1 MQKDYPGMV
10 FACTSMSDTTITMVH
25 KPPLEQEIQVDVPF
39 ADLGKWKVTRCH
51 MAKVCP
57 APTVEPL
64 LPQNVPYC
72 QEERLRLQA
81 TLALHEAHDKHQ
93 VNHLQVAFVTSPT
106 GLYTLQPLKKA
117 NVLKLVPIGTVSK
130 AKESPPKGAILMDF
144 GGLTWQIQGWKQFQ
158 SFEDASPKPNDTLV
172 PYFWCKATK
181 EDSNMEFGH
190 VNLSTNYGTLKVPVL
205 TNSKAVEANQVLLY
219 QKVDDDTT
227 EATETTE
234 GATPS
239 KKKKAKR

>member
-25 KPPLEQEIQVDVPF
+25 KPPLEQETQVDVPF

-93 VNHLQVAFVTSPT
+93 VNLCDQPHRLVHIAAF
-106 GLYTLQPLKKA
+106 
-117 NVLKLVPIGTVSK
+117 
-130 AKESPPKGAILMDF
+130 EKGQGAEA
-144 GGLTWQIQGWKQFQ
+144 GSHWQCFQ
-158 SFEDASPKPNDTLV
+158 SQGITTQGCYLDGLWWIDLANPRLEAIPK
-172 PYFWCKATK
+172 F
-181 EDSNMEFGH
+181 
-190 VNLSTNYGTLKVPVL
+190 
-205 TNSKAVEANQVLLY
+205 
-219 QKVDDDTT
+219 
-227 EATETTE
+227 
-234 GATPS
+234 
-239 KKKKAKR
+239 